1 MIRSFTICA
10 IFASYAAAVC
20 TNATDDAS
28 DMICDEF
35 PEMQDAIAT
44 YAQDVSFRW
53 ETVTTADGYHIRMIR
68 FIGDVD
74 GNPFVWE
81 EN

>member
-20 TNATDDAS
+20 TNATDDAL
-28 DMICDEF
+28 DLICDEF

-53 ETVTTADGYHIRMIR
+53 ETVTTADGYDIRMVR
-68 FIGDVD
+68 FTGASD
-74 GNPFVWE
+74 GTPLVPA